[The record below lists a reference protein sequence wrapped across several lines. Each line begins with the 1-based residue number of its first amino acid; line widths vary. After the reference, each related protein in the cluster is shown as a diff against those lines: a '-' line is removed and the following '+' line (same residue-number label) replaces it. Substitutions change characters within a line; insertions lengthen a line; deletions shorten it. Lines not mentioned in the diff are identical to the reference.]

1 MYELVVVWGTG
12 EMDIY
17 EYTTEEEAEKAG
29 QNMKMVFGG
38 QISWYGTRRKA
49 G

>member
-17 EYTTEEEAEKAG
+17 KYNTEEEAENAG
-29 QNMKMVFGG
+29 RDMKMVFGG
-38 QISWYGTRRKA
+38 QISWYGTRRCAK
-49 G
+49 